1 MNKVLATR
9 SQRVK
14 SAFHGSYPQRT
25 IGCRIHG
32 IDSIRRDT
40 ARGGGVV
47 TVEFQI
53 QLTWS
58 QLDNT
63 TCLRTYPY
71 LSVFGKETIHEVTA
85 QRINRRRT
93 IPMLNLAS
101 LVIDDVHATERTH
114 QEFIIRSDSK
124 TRHHFVLER
133 MVVSRA
139 MILLLG
145 AIEETTVGGDPDFTM
160 IRDDCTG
167 IASIERWEH
176 RGDIPGNQLIVL
188 YRELA
193 HHAIV
198 AQHHRSPAIY
208 ITKSQVGRI
217 DRIVNGQDA
226 VHLALFIKAE
236 TGKEIDGNHPDIA
249 FGIAIH
255 SGAKILQCLLEL
267 RLHLLV
273 LTRRNDRLHRIEVE
287 HLRTFLEGYPEATA
301 IGTQS
306 EIHEVETIVTHQTT
320 TMCTDPHKAVRILK
334 DIIGKIIR
342 HSCCHVEVAYIKA
355 TRQTTLCKTAQ
366 SYEKC
371 YYDGKNVSN
380 HLSI

>member
-1 MNKVLATR
+1 MNKALATR

-14 SAFHGSYPQRT
+14 STFHGSYPQRT
-25 IGCRIHG
+25 IGCCIHG
-32 IDSIRRDT
+32 IDGIGRKTSRV
-40 ARGGGVV
+40 RGIMAI
-47 TVEFQI
+47 EFEL
-53 QLTWS
+53 QLAGS
-58 QLDNT
+58 QLGDT
-63 TCLRTYPY
+63 TRLRAHPY
-71 LSVFGKETIHEVTA
+71 LSVLGKETVHEVTT
-85 QRINRRRT
+85 QRINCRRT
-93 IPMLNLAS
+93 IPVLNPAS
-101 LVIDDVHATERTH
+101 FVIDDVHATERTN

-133 MVVSRA
+133 MVSSRA

-145 AIEETTVGGDPDFTM
+145 AIEETTVGGNPDFTM

-176 RGDIPGNQLIVL
+176 RGDFPGNQLIVL

-193 HHAIV
+193 HHTIV

-208 ITKSQVGRI
+208 IAKSQVGRI
-217 DRIVNGQDA
+217 ERIGNRQDA

-236 TGKEIDGNHPDIA
+236 TGKEVDGNHPDIA

-255 SGAKILQCLLEL
+255 SGTKVLQCLPEL
-267 RLHLLV
+267 SLHLLV
-273 LTRRNDRLHRIEVE
+273 LARRNDGLHGIEVE
-287 HLRTFLEGYPEATA
+287 HLRTFLEGNPEATEMVFVYIATTVASQTDA

-306 EIHEVETIVTHQTT
+306 EVHEVETIVTHQTT
-320 TMCTDPHKAVRILK
+320 TMGTDPHKAVRILK

-355 TRQTTLCKTAQ
+355 TR
-366 SYEKC
+366 
-371 YYDGKNVSN
+371 
-380 HLSI
+380 